1 MKLFIC
7 IIILILTLSQ
17 TETENKLLKQTQS
30 NLATSNKGFS
40 LIKQLTWVSI
50 FSYFIISTIS

>member
-1 MKLFIC
+1 MKLIIC
-7 IIILILTLSQ
+7 IIILLLILSQ
-17 TETENKLLKQTQS
+17 TETENKLLKQTES

-50 FSYFIISTIS
+50 TSYFIVSIV

>member
-1 MKLFIC
+1 MKLIIC
-7 IIILILTLSQ
+7 LIILLLILSQ
-17 TETENKLLKQTQS
+17 TETENKLLKQTES

-50 FSYFIISTIS
+50 TSYFIVSIVS